1 LRRAAG
7 VLTPL
12 ILLMLTACAST
23 EREHN
28 TYVIVH
34 GAYGGGWGFHQV
46 GTMLMADGNTVY
58 RPTLTGQGERVHL
71 NGPNVDLN
79 THIQDVVN
87 TIEFED
93 LHDVVLV
100 GHSYGGMVITGV
112 ADRIPE
118 RIKQIIYLD
127 ALLPENGESVQTIA
141 GHNPH
146 RPGVTPDKHG
156 VIVPGW
162 INQKEPLPHDE
173 PQPGKTFT
181 QPIVLKNQAAARAI
195 PTTYVLYV
203 PPGKMKWDANFYD
216 FYERAKCRGWPTMT
230 LTSTHNAQWTHPA
243 ALVRL
248 LESIP

>member
-1 LRRAAG
+1 MMQIRN
-7 VLTPL
+7 LTVAF
-12 ILLMLTACAST
+12 LLSMLGACAPLHQ
-23 EREHN
+23 EKF

-34 GAYGGGWGFHQV
+34 GAYGGGWGFRQV
-46 GTMLMADGNTVY
+46 GAMLTADGHTVY

-71 NGPNVDLN
+71 ANPDVDLN

-93 LHDVVLV
+93 LHDIVLV

-112 ADRIPE
+112 ADRIPG

-127 ALLPENGESVQTIA
+127 AFLPEDGESVQTVT
-141 GHNPH
+141 GHSPY
-146 RPGVTPDKHG
+146 RPGVIPNKKG
-156 VIVPGW
+156 YIVPTW
-162 INQKEPLPHDE
+162 INQKDKLPHDE

-181 QPIVLKNQAAARAI
+181 QPITLTNQAAAQAI

-203 PPGKMKWDANFYD
+203 PQGKQVWDATFYD
-216 FYERAKCRGWPTMT
+216 SYTRARCRHWPTKT

-243 ALVRL
+243 ELVKL
-248 LESIP
+248 LEEIP